1 MTDQPEASAA
11 SAPQLSAEHQLRL
24 ILTQLP
30 AITWTVD
37 RELRCTSCHGA
48 GLNALGL
55 TESAVIGATL
65 SEFFHAAPDSSPIAA
80 HQRALQGESVEFEY
94 RWKQRLYQVR
104 LQPLHDPEDG
114 IVGVLGLAVD
124 ITEIQHLQEQLEQST
139 RLESI
144 GRLAGGIAH
153 DFNNVLAAIS
163 GYAELA
169 QLQLPEQSPAH
180 DHLRHILEAVQHASQ
195 LVSHLLAFAQ
205 RRVIAPQALSINE
218 HLEQLM
224 PFLQRVLGEDV
235 QLHCMLD
242 PETGNVRADP
252 IQLEQVLMNLASNA
266 RHAMPN
272 GGKLTIETQSV
283 VLDHTYTQ
291 LHRGVLPGEYVLIT
305 LTDTGHGIAPEHLPH
320 IFEPFYSARQGGT
333 GTGLG
338 LATVYGIVNQAKGH
352 IWVYSEPDRGTT
364 FKIYL
369 PRIEDP
375 AQPLP
380 VRATPAPIESGS
392 GVVLVV
398 EDNPDVRET
407 MGEMLRLLGYRVLL
421 ASHPREALPLAAA
434 NTIDL
439 LITDVVLPQMRG
451 SELAHTLTVM
461 QPDLKVLFVSGYT
474 ENAVI
479 EQGELK
485 PGVAF
490 LAKPFTMAQLSAK
503 VKATLERD

>member
-1 MTDQPEASAA
+1 MTDQPEASETSA
-11 SAPQLSAEHQLRL
+11 SQPSAEQRLRL
-24 ILTQLP
+24 ILSQLP
-30 AITWTVD
+30 AIMWTVD
-37 RELRCTSCHGA
+37 RELRFTSSLGA

-55 TESAVIGATL
+55 TENEIIGATL
-65 SEFFHAAPDSSPIAA
+65 GEFFQAAPDSSPIAE
-80 HQRALQGESVEFEY
+80 HQRALQGESVEFEFS
-94 RWKQRLYQVR
+94 WNKRLYQIR

-124 ITEIQHLQEQLEQST
+124 ITDIQRLQEQLEQAT

-163 GYAELA
+163 GFAELA
-169 QLQLPEQSPAH
+169 QLQLPEQSPAR
-180 DHLRHILEAVQHASQ
+180 DHLRHILEAVERASQ
-195 LVSHLLAFAQ
+195 LVSQLLAFAR
-205 RRVIAPQALSINE
+205 RRVIAPQALSVNE
-218 HLEQLM
+218 HIEQLA

-242 PETGNVRADP
+242 AETGNVRADP

-272 GGKLTIETQSV
+272 GGKLTIETQNV
-283 VLDHTYTQ
+283 ALDHAYTQ
-291 LHRGVLPGEYVLIT
+291 LHRGVQPGEYVLIS

-320 IFEPFYSARQGGT
+320 IFEPFYSARPSGT
-333 GTGLG
+333 GMG

-352 IWVYSEPDRGTT
+352 IWVYSEPNRGTT

-369 PRIEDP
+369 PRIEEP

-380 VRATPAPIESGS
+380 ARATPTQIQSGN

-407 MGEMLRLLGYRVLL
+407 MGEMLRLLGYSVLL
-421 ASHPREALPLAAA
+421 ASHPQEALRLAAA

-439 LITDVVLPQMRG
+439 LISDVVLPEMRG
-451 SELAHTLTVM
+451 SELAHALTVM
-461 QPDLKVLFVSGYT
+461 QPNLKVLFMSGYT
-474 ENAVI
+474 ENSVI

-490 LAKPFTMAQLSAK
+490 LAKPFTIAQLSAK
-503 VKATLERD
+503 VKETLERD